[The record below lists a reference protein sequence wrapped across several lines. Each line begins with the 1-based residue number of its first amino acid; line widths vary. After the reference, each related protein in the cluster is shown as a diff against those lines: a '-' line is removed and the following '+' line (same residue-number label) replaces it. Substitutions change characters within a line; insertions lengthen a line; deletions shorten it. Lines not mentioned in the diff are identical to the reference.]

1 MVLCSRCGADNT
13 LDSKFCRYC
22 GTPVGDMQ
30 ATPHQGAP
38 APPKDF
44 AQGIADA
51 GKRLGDEMG
60 PIGERFGRDI
70 ANWWDSTLG
79 ILSPV
84 VLGFFGVV
92 LILFGL
98 FVTDIIA
105 SRADSP
111 QFWEGLGDFIVNNFL
126 VLAGLM
132 FLGAFHM
139 YFYRRYR
146 TTFRWLGPIVSAAI
160 FTGWA
165 WVFAQVLILAGRHS
179 EHPGFGDAGRL
190 IESLLILIFVFGVL
204 VGYAILWFSL
214 VSPANWDKPEQKN

>member
-1 MVLCSRCGADNT
+1 LVLCSRCGADNT
-13 LDSKFCRYC
+13 LGSKFCRYC

-38 APPKDF
+38 VPPKDF

-60 PIGERFGRDI
+60 RIGERFGRDI

-146 TTFRWLGPIVSAAI
+146 TTFRWLGPIVSAVI